1 MFNFRR
7 ALNAVAPSPKQSED
21 GRDQWPSLVHSLCD
35 GHIFLLAIPIL
46 ILEIATGQAYRA
58 GSVAAY
64 NSVDKRF
71 KGIGLGC
78 ICVGYMVVVY
88 YVPMLGYVM
97 VYFRHSF
104 TNNFAWT
111 GRIEEFWT
119 RDVTETVDPIPGRFD
134 GNGGV
139 SRYVSYPGTG
149 LDGELVGWN
158 AFSWFIVWMCICKGV
173 GVTGRVVYISI
184 GLPIVIM
191 IILLGRGVSLPNA
204 IDGIRLYWGEFN
216 GSQLAGGALWQA
228 ATGQVFYSTGVG
240 FGYFQGYASYNS
252 ASYR

>member
-1 MFNFRR
+1 
-7 ALNAVAPSPKQSED
+7 
-21 GRDQWPSLVHSLCD
+21 
-35 GHIFLLAIPIL
+35 
-46 ILEIATGQAYRA
+46 
-58 GSVAAY
+58 
-64 NSVDKRF
+64 
-71 KGIGLGC
+71 
-78 ICVGYMVVVY
+78 MVVVY

-119 RDVTETVDPIPGRFD
+119 RDVTETVDPIPGAFD

-139 SRYVSYPGTG
+139 ARYVSYPGTG
-149 LDGELVGWN
+149 IDGELVGWN

-173 GVTGRVVYISI
+173 GITGRVVYISI
-184 GLPIVIM
+184 GLPIVIL

-216 GSQLAGGALWQA
+216 GGQLAGGQLWQA
-228 ATGQVFYSTGVG
+228 ATGQVCKSFIPMHDRFMLTVVQSTLPVL
-240 FGYFQGYASYNS
+240 ASVTS
-252 ASYR
+252 KLTQATIPQVTAERF

>member
-1 MFNFRR
+1 
-7 ALNAVAPSPKQSED
+7 
-21 GRDQWPSLVHSLCD
+21 
-35 GHIFLLAIPIL
+35 
-46 ILEIATGQAYRA
+46 
-58 GSVAAY
+58 
-64 NSVDKRF
+64 
-71 KGIGLGC
+71 
-78 ICVGYMVVVY
+78 
-88 YVPMLGYVM
+88 MLGYVM

-119 RDVTETVDPIPGRFD
+119 RDVTETVDPIPGAFD

-139 SRYVSYPGTG
+139 ARYVSYPGTG
-149 LDGELVGWN
+149 IDGELVGWN

-173 GVTGRVVYISI
+173 GITGRVVYISI
-184 GLPIVIM
+184 GLPIVIL

-216 GSQLAGGALWQA
+216 GGQLAGGQLWQA

-240 FGYFQGYASYNS
+240 FGYFQAYASYNS
-252 ASYR
+252 ASDR